1 MNVWLALVLTTLSWA
16 ITFHL
21 GHYAVTLMP
30 PITAVI
36 WRFVLATM
44 FLLPLVSARE
54 KWDWKALA
62 RNAPELLFMGAAG
75 IGLFQVGM
83 FYGLKTSTASN
94 AALVL
99 AFTPAMTVAL
109 DAAIDRRRVRALQA
123 IGVTLGLI
131 GVMVVVSR
139 GQWAILRHLAFGTG
153 DLWLLAAGAAWA
165 AYSVV
170 LKRRVKGLTV
180 LQLSTTT
187 IAICTLTMVI
197 GAGIFMPGTLLVP
210 PLRTW
215 LPLLFMGVVASGL
228 AYIWWNTAV
237 IRIGAG
243 RASVFMN
250 LTPVFTMLIGV
261 PLGEQLGIA
270 PLVGAV
276 LVIVGVVLAT
286 RS

>member
-21 GHYAVTLMP
+21 GHYAVAMMP
-30 PITAVI
+30 PITAAI
-36 WRFVLATM
+36 WRFVLATI

-62 RNAPELLFMGAAG
+62 RNAPELLFMGAVG
-75 IGLFQVGM
+75 IAVFQLGM
-83 FYGLKTSTASN
+83 FYGLTTGSASN

-109 DAAIDRRRVRALQA
+109 DAAIDRRRVRTLQA

-131 GVMVVVSR
+131 GVVVVVCR
-139 GQWAILRHLAFGTG
+139 GQWVVLRHLAFVRG

-165 AYSVV
+165 VYSVV
-170 LKRRVKGLTV
+170 LKRRVKGVTV
-180 LQLSTTT
+180 LQLSTST
-187 IAICTLTMVI
+187 IAIGTLTMVI

-228 AYIWWNTAV
+228 AYIWWNLAV
-237 IRIGAG
+237 MRVGAA

-261 PLGEQLGIA
+261 SLGEQLGMA

-276 LVIVGVVLAT
+276 MVIVGVVLAT
-286 RS
+286 RG